1 VEAFLVLTM
10 EPMVTSLK
18 HWAESDRPRERLL
31 ARGPQVLSD
40 AELIAILLGSGSRDE
55 SAVDLARRILRSAGN
70 ELSSLGKLTSAD
82 LGQYKGMGQAKS
94 ATLLAAL
101 ELGRRRRQSEA
112 AQRGAVTSSRDA
124 FEYFVSQMG
133 DLTHEEFWIMLLNRA
148 NHVVALRRVSE
159 GGLHATV
166 VDLKKVFGMA
176 FESKA
181 SAIIAAHN
189 HPSGQLKPS
198 DDDKRLTRRLFQCGK
213 LLDCPLLDH
222 LIVTAH
228 GYYSFSDEHALEE

>member
-1 VEAFLVLTM
+1 MEAFLVLTM
-10 EPMVTSLK
+10 ETSLTSLK

-31 ARGPQVLSD
+31 SQGAQVLSD
-40 AELIAILLGSGSRDE
+40 AELIAILLGSGTREE
-55 SAVDLARRILRSAGN
+55 SAVDLARRILHATGN
-70 ELSSLGKLTSAD
+70 HLSSIGKLTWAD
-82 LGQYKGMGQAKS
+82 LSQYKGMGQAKS

-101 ELGRRRRQSEA
+101 ELGRRRRQAEA
-112 AQRGAVTSSRDA
+112 MERKAVTTSLHA
-124 FEYFVSQMG
+124 YEHLVGHMG
-133 DLTHEEFWIMLLNRA
+133 DLSHEEFWILLLNRA
-148 NHVVALRRVSE
+148 NHVVGLRKVSE

-166 VDLKKVFGMA
+166 VDLKKVFGIA

-181 SAIIAAHN
+181 SSIIAAHN

-222 LIVTAH
+222 LIITAH